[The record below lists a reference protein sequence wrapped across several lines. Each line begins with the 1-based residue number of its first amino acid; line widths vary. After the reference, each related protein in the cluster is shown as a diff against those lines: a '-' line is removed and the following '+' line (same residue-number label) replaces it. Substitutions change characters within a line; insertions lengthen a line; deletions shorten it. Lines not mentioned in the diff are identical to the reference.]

1 MSYPYGPQGVPGGQQ
16 PNPYGPQPGGYPQQP
31 YAQPGHTPYG
41 GPGGYPGMPETGGTA
56 KAAGGLALLL
66 AALGLIG
73 SIMSFSAISRLE
85 DATKSLSKYT
95 GSSAGADTGFL
106 YFLAIVGLLIAALW
120 ALGGALLLMRKQAG
134 RVILIA
140 VAGIGG
146 LLNLVGAINAA
157 KYGVNSATS
166 WIGLLIAAL
175 IIALCLVSSTTRWLA
190 TAPGRAMPPAYGRPA
205 APYGQPV
212 APYGAPYGQAPYGQP
227 VPPPANPYGQQQYP
241 PRY

>member
-1 MSYPYGPQGVPGGQQ
+1 MSYPYGPQGTPGGGYQ
-16 PNPYGPQPGGYPQQP
+16 PNPYGPQPGGYPQHP
-31 YAQPGHTPYG
+31 YPQPGPYG
-41 GPGGYPGMPETGGTA
+41 APGGYPGMETGGTA

-73 SIMSFSAISRLE
+73 AVMSFSAISRLE

-106 YFLAIVGLLIAALW
+106 YFLAIVGLLIAVLW
-120 ALGGALLLMRKQAG
+120 ALGGALMLMRKQAG
-134 RVILIA
+134 RVILLA

-146 LLNLVGAINAA
+146 LLNLVGGINAA

-175 IIALCLVSSTTRWLA
+175 IIGLCLASSTTRWLA
-190 TAPGRAMPPAYGRPA
+190 TAPGRAMPGPYGAPAG
-205 APYGQPV
+205 PYGQP
-212 APYGAPYGQAPYGQP
+212 AAPYGQAPYGQP
-227 VPPPANPYGQQQYP
+227 VAPPANPYGQQHYP